1 MNRLTIKEREFVH
14 NLLDKDNP
22 ETYSNQTRSYMKAYG
37 TENIQVAAKE
47 GSRNVRIPHIREYL
61 EELYEKKNVSI
72 EDRVQILSTIAHGHG
87 KGETTTY
94 RVREGKEQLETRI
107 ETSPSFTDRIKAV
120 DVLTKVKGD
129 YDKVRVMADVAKS
142 EYARLCRDILKD
154 VRDATRVDKKYL
166 KR

>member
-1 MNRLTIKEREFVH
+1 MSRQLTIKEREFVH

-22 ETYSNQTRSYMKAYG
+22 ETYSNQTKSYMEAYDTDNYG
-37 TENIQVAAKE
+37 VAAVE
-47 GSRNVRIPHIREYL
+47 GSNKLTKPKIREYL
-61 EELYEKKNVSI
+61 EELYEKNNVSI
-72 EDRVQILSTIAHGHG
+72 QDRVQILSTIAHGHG
-87 KGETTTY
+87 KGETRTY
-94 RVREGKEQLETRI
+94 RMKAGEEELETRI

-154 VRDATRVDKKYL
+154 VRQDVKRDKE
-166 KR
+166 

>member
-1 MNRLTIKEREFVH
+1 MSRQLTIKEREFVH
-14 NLLDKDNP
+14 NLLDKDNQK
-22 ETYSNQTRSYMKAYG
+22 TYANQTRSYMKAYDTDNYG
-37 TENIQVAAKE
+37 VAATE
-47 GSRNVRIPHIREYL
+47 ASRNLDKPKIREYL
-61 EELYEKKNVSI
+61 EELYEKNNVSI
-72 EDRVQILSTIAHGHG
+72 QDRVQILSTIAHGHG

-94 RVREGKEQLETRI
+94 RVREGKEELETRI

-154 VRDATRVDKKYL
+154 VRLDV
-166 KR
+166 KRGKR